1 MRYVIV
7 VENYRGDVRASVW
20 ESATSARG
28 VQSYSRVWPWADL
41 AAARRWV
48 RRAAEV
54 LSEDGSSVETV
65 DYLVH

>member
-54 LSEDGSSVETV
+54 L
-65 DYLVH
+65 